1 MANYLIGVDIG
12 TQGTKANVYD
22 RDGCLIGSSFEA
34 SNLISPK
41 TGEVYQEADE
51 IFSSVI
57 NTVRDAVQKS
67 GVNAADVAAL
77 GMDSQM
83 AGVMGIGRDFEAVT
97 YYDSWLD
104 TKCEKYIREIK
115 SLAGR
120 RSVELNGAPVTYTH
134 GPKILWWK
142 NERPDVYKT
151 IEKFVLPHV
160 YVGGKLCGLTSD
172 EAVIDHTC
180 IHFSGFADNLGKK
193 WSQEL
198 LETFGVEKSKL
209 PEIAEPWK
217 IIGKLKK
224 EYADACGLK
233 EGLPVA
239 AGCGDSAATCL
250 GAGIVR
256 PGQVFDVAGTA
267 SILSCCVD
275 TYKPD
280 IKHEALML
288 MRSVIDGLWMP
299 LAYINGGGL
308 CLKWFKDSIAGLDG
322 SVDFKTLDNEAA
334 EVTPGS
340 EGLIFI
346 PHFAGRVCPND
357 PNVRGSFIGLNW
369 AHKRGHLYR
378 AIMEGIA
385 YEYKFYLGV
394 LKSIGIE
401 TEIER
406 VFVMG
411 GGAKSAVFSGI
422 KADVLGLPYVPLKN
436 ADTAPLG
443 SAIVA
448 GFGVGMYDDMVK
460 TAESFKKPDAEISS
474 DKKRCQSYV
483 PYSQAYLETFSA
495 LKNIYHTLG
504 GNINERQSRE

>member
-1 MANYLIGVDIG
+1 MAQYLIGVDIG
-12 TQGTKANVYD
+12 TQGTKANIYD
-22 RDGCLIGSSFEA
+22 SEGRLLGSSFEA

-41 TGEVYQEADE
+41 QGEVYQEADE

-57 NTVRDAVQKS
+57 NTVKYVVAKS
-67 GVNAADVAAL
+67 GVKALDVAAL

-104 TKCEKYIREIK
+104 TKCEKYITEIK
-115 SLAGR
+115 RVAGR

-134 GPKILWWK
+134 GPKVLWWK
-142 NERPDVYKT
+142 NEHPDIYKKV
-151 IEKFVLPHV
+151 EKFVLPHV

-180 IHFSGFADNLGKK
+180 IHFSGFADNLNKR
-193 WSQEL
+193 WSDEL
-198 LETFGVEKSKL
+198 LDTFGVNKTKL
-209 PEIAEPWK
+209 PDIVEPWK

-224 EYADACGLK
+224 EYAEACGLK
-233 EGLPVA
+233 EGLPIV

-280 IKHEALML
+280 IKHGALML
-288 MRSVIDGLWMP
+288 MRSVVDGLWMP

-308 CLKWFKDSIAGLDG
+308 CLKWFKDSIAGVDS
-322 SVDFKTLDNEAA
+322 SVDFKTLDREAS
-334 EVTPGS
+334 EVSPGS

-357 PNVRGSFIGLNW
+357 PDVRGSFIGLNW

-385 YEYKFYLGV
+385 YEYKYYLSV
-394 LKSIGIE
+394 LKDIGIK
-401 TEIER
+401 TEIQR
-406 VFVMG
+406 VYVMG
-411 GGAKSAVFSGI
+411 GGAKSAVFNKI

-448 GFGVGMYDDMVK
+448 GFGIGMYDDMVK
-460 TAESFKKPDAEISS
+460 TAESFKKPDTEIAS
-474 DKKRCQSYV
+474 DIKAFESYL
-483 PYSQAYLETFSA
+483 PYSQVYLESFSA
-495 LKNIYHTLG
+495 LKNIFHTLG
-504 GNINERQSRE
+504 GYTNE

>member
-1 MANYLIGVDIG
+1 MNYLIGVDIG
-12 TQGTKANVYD
+12 TQGTKTILYD
-22 RDGCLIGSSFEA
+22 EEGRVLGSSFEA

-41 TGEVYQEADE
+41 TGEVYQAPDE

-57 NTVRDAVQKS
+57 NTVRDAVAKS
-67 GVNAADVAAL
+67 GVDAAQISAL

-83 AGVMGIGRDFEAVT
+83 AGIMGIGKDFEAVT

-104 TKCEKYIREIK
+104 TKCGKYIAEIK
-115 SLAGR
+115 RIANK
-120 RSVELNGAPVTYTH
+120 RSVELNGSPVTYTH
-134 GPKILWWK
+134 GPKVLWWK
-142 NERPDVYKT
+142 NEQPEAYKRV
-151 IEKFVLPHV
+151 EKFVLPHV
-160 YVGGKLCGLTSD
+160 YVGGRLCGMKAS

-180 IHFSGFADNLGKK
+180 IHFSGFADNLNKG
-193 WSQEL
+193 WSDEL
-198 LETFGVEKSKL
+198 LETFGVQRDKL

-217 IIGKLKK
+217 IVGGLKK
-224 EYADACGLK
+224 EYAEACGLK
-233 EGLPVA
+233 EGLPVV

-250 GAGIVR
+250 GAGIVK

-280 IKHEALML
+280 TKHEALML
-288 MRSVIDGLWMP
+288 MRSVVDGLWMP

-308 CLKWFKDSIAGLDG
+308 CLKWYKDSITGA
-322 SVDFKTLDNEAA
+322 SCVVDYETLESEALQ
-334 EVTPGS
+334 VTPGS

-357 PNVRGSFIGLNW
+357 PDVRGSFIGLNF

-385 YEYKFYLGV
+385 YEYQYYLNV
-394 LKSIGIE
+394 LKDIGIN
-401 TEIER
+401 TQIEK
-406 VFVMG
+406 VFGMG
-411 GGAKSAVFSGI
+411 GGAKSALFNQI

-436 ADTAPLG
+436 VDTAPLG

-448 GFGVGMYDDMVK
+448 GFGVGVYDNIVK
-460 TAESFKKPDAEISS
+460 TAEGFKRPGTEIMSRA
-474 DKKRCQSYV
+474 DHCETYI
-483 PYSQAYLETFSA
+483 PYSKAYLESFSA
-495 LKNIYHTLG
+495 LKAIFHTLG
-504 GNINERQSRE
+504 GNTNG